1 MKTITTILLLLTL
14 LTAVAQDEPKRINAM
29 AYIPTLYVDSTNLSE
44 INLLKERIE
53 KQLLPFGA
61 AVKMLFLA
69 DSTMLDIRTWQL
81 EENKKWERRVA
92 EKSFVK

>member
-1 MKTITTILLLLTL
+1 
-14 LTAVAQDEPKRINAM
+14 M

-61 AVKMLFLA
+61 AVKMLPLV

-81 EENKKWERRVA
+81 EENMKWESRVNH
-92 EKSFVK
+92 FLD